1 MRRLRGA
8 GGHDAEE
15 PQHPGKG
22 VAMQSAACHVW
33 EGPAAS
39 GGGVPDTAGVEG
51 LLALRP
57 GKRLLAGQQPE
68 EDDGLH
74 RAGQGGLVDVAAQ
87 YDLGGAEGPAVD
99 MGDDGIAFK
108 DEAPFFRSQ
117 GKGPAAAFAF
127 QP

>member
-1 MRRLRGA
+1 MCG
-8 GGHDAEE
+8 
-15 PQHPGKG
+15 
-22 VAMQSAACHVW
+22 